1 LGKALSPTGQV
12 VGQSNQQQNKQSISQ
27 YITNFFKQFM
37 KGVNISDPA
46 VMTRLASLAK
56 ELEQTYN
63 KDNGKSVLPKLAE
76 LGWSVQH
83 AQAEEQPKNTT
94 PNTTPP
100 NNTTTPNTTP
110 PNNTT
115 TPNNPP
121 PPPNT
126 TTNNASGQKTKTAYQ
141 QIQGLLK
148 DLTPANKQKIL
159 AALQKELAKDSELSI
174 GGKKLDPNNPEDAK
188 IIDMLK
194 KQGKL

>member
-1 LGKALSPTGQV
+1 
-12 VGQSNQQQNKQSISQ
+12 
-27 YITNFFKQFM
+27 M
-37 KGVNISDPA
+37 
-46 VMTRLASLAK
+46 
-56 ELEQTYN
+56 
-63 KDNGKSVLPKLAE
+63 
-76 LGWSVQH
+76 GWSVQH
-83 AQAEEQPKNTT
+83 AQAEEQPN
-94 PNTTPP
+94 NTPP
-100 NNTTTPNTTP
+100 NNTTTPNTTTP
-110 PNNTT
+110 NTT
-115 TPNNPP
+115 TPSNPPSNPP

-174 GGKKLDPNNPEDAK
+174 VGKKLDPNNPEDAK